1 MSHKLPCIS
10 LSVLTGSVECSRQEY
25 LWRRRQDSNPGH
37 IGGRRVLSPLRHPCF
52 PIWEQNLLREKFMK
66 ASRLGVILGYYCH
79 GHCEEIAKYKLV
91 IQEFNT
97 YQMLKKISVRI
108 NRVWLKSVYWWLAF
122 LLFFT
127 FNRHHCSFL
136 WWRSFIWWQ
145 SGLLFS
151 YSYDFFAGTYLE
163 LLWPDSSAGMCL
175 CNKIKQRVLSK
186 NVKDCVIDVN
196 VFPKT

>member
-1 MSHKLPCIS
+1 MNHKLPCIS

-37 IGGRRVLSPLRHPCF
+37 IGGRRVLSPLRHRY
-52 PIWEQNLLREKFMK
+52 ESKTVSERNLWKPLD
-66 ASRLGVILGYYCH
+66 LGVILGYYCH

-175 CNKIKQRVLSK
+175 CIKIKQRVLSK
-186 NVKDCVIDVN
+186 NIKDSVIDVN
-196 VFPKT
+196 VFRKT

>member
-1 MSHKLPCIS
+1 M
-10 LSVLTGSVECSRQEY
+10 GGECSHHCAT
-25 LWRRRQDSNPGH
+25 L
-37 IGGRRVLSPLRHPCF
+37 
-52 PIWEQNLLREKFMK
+52 
-66 ASRLGVILGYYCH
+66 ASRYESKTVSERNLWKPLDLGVILGYYCR

-91 IQEFNT
+91 IQEFNA

-151 YSYDFFAGTYLE
+151 YSYDFFAGAYLE

-186 NVKDCVIDVN
+186 NVKDSVIDVN
-196 VFPKT
+196 VFQRHNRLYSKENDIPMVLLKMH